1 MNCGPR
7 SPLSCRRSPG
17 KESDLTNASGYD
29 YRNRVTD
36 IVVKDA
42 QGRVVY
48 RTHYIYDVFDRRIA
62 SEVDADGD
70 GPESPVRTWTFYD
83 GANPYI
89 DLDDQGNVQHYYL
102 YGPDIDQVLARLDP
116 VTGIPDSYLT
126 DYIGYMQAIMR
137 GVDTYGKLERRHELQ
152 TLNLAGDGT

>member
-1 MNCGPR
+1 MKCRPRFSLCCG
-7 SPLSCRRSPG
+7 RRSPRKATG
-17 KESDLTNASGYD
+17 LVTEFTCD

-42 QGRVVY
+42 QGNVVY

-62 SEVDADGD
+62 TEVDADGD
-70 GPESPVRTWTFYD
+70 GPQQPVRTWTFYD
-83 GANPYI
+83 GDNPYI

-116 VTGIPDSYLT
+116 ATETYGERTVTGSCEYPITLT
-126 DYIGYMQAIMR
+126 SSGGRD
-137 GVDTYGKLERRHELQ
+137 RHLCRANYNCQ
-152 TLNLAGDGT
+152 WVA